1 MNKYDLERQITKEFI
16 NEASDREGSYTRSLK
31 RVRDKAVKS
40 ALNVV
45 LPPAVSVGKDVAE
58 LSSEAGDTYDYSQI
72 KHKMNEKDTNIYK
85 DVRSLE
91 GLVDTLQGLMR
102 PEIMN
107 NYFKEYGEDFA
118 IAIINE
124 ALMRNRFKG
133 DTYQLTYRGQGP
145 LTRMLPKLNR
155 S

>member
-72 KHKMNEKDTNIYK
+72 KDKMNEKDTNIYK

-91 GLVDTLQGLMR
+91 GLVSFLQELMR
-102 PEIMN
+102 PETMN
-107 NYFKEYGEDFA
+107 NYFEQYGEDFA
-118 IAIINE
+118 IAMINE
-124 ALMRNRFKG
+124 ALTRNLFKG
-133 DTYQLTYRGQGP
+133 DTYQLTHRAQGHM
-145 LTRMLPKLNR
+145 TRVMQIPGRN
-155 S
+155 

>member
-31 RVRDKAVKS
+31 RLGNKAVRS
-40 ALNVV
+40 ALNVA

-58 LSSEAGDTYDYSQI
+58 LSSDAGDTYDYSRI
-72 KHKMNEKDTNIYK
+72 KRKMNEKDTNIYK

-91 GLVDTLQGLMR
+91 GLVGSLQELMR
-102 PEIMN
+102 PETMN
-107 NYFKEYGEDFA
+107 SYFEQYGEDFA

-124 ALMRNRFKG
+124 ALMSNRFKG
-133 DTYQLTYRGQGP
+133 DTYQLSYRGAGS
-145 LTRMLPKLNR
+145 LTRVMKQPGRK
-155 S
+155 